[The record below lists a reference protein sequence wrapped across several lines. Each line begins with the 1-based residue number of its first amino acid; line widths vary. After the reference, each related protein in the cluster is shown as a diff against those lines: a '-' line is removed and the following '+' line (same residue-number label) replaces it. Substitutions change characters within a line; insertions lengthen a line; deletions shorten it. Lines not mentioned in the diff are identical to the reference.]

1 MTPLHTQDGT
11 ISLEQLP
18 MSALTASSI
27 ADTLAK
33 NNRFAGRTP
42 EPWSVAA
49 HSVVVSRLCSDP
61 EEKAWGLLHDAH
73 EAFIGDIITPAL
85 EFIGTHTDYAHTIQ
99 NSVKRAKRSLDRQI
113 RAAWGVTRNCGPDEV
128 KLFDWVAYQAELSVF
143 FGIPPERDTHG
154 HIERAISLIVELQD
168 AGGWRFYRRLWAEE
182 ALHLAH
188 AGLLTLPKS
197 KT

>member
-1 MTPLHTQDGT
+1 MTHLHTQDGT

-18 MSALTASSI
+18 MSVLTASSL

-85 EFIGTHTDYAHTIQ
+85 EWIGSHTDYRHTIV
-99 NSVKRAKRSLDRQI
+99 NATKRAKLSLDRQI
-113 RAAWGVTRNCGPDEV
+113 RAAWQVDRNCGPDEV

-143 FGIPPERDTHG
+143 FGIAPERDTHG
-154 HIERAISLIVELQD
+154 HIKRAVNLIVELQD
-168 AGGWRFYRRLWAEE
+168 EGDWTFYRRLWAEE
-182 ALHLAH
+182 ALHLAQL
-188 AGLLTLPKS
+188 GLLTLPK
-197 KT
+197 TET